1 MMLAISKRIPRKEE
15 GRGTDVAMER
25 KARWVEEER
34 REDDELETRRGSRS

>member
-1 MMLAISKRIPRKEE
+1 MMLAISKRIPREEE

-34 REDDELETRRGSRS
+34 REVDELETRRGSRS